1 MRNKINILI
10 FLFLIGFKL
19 TGQEQLPIYNQY
31 LFGSYFLINPA
42 VAGIDNQWKVSLIH
56 RQQWLGLKDA
66 PNTQSF
72 AAEGALFKGL
82 KMGGY
87 LFLDQN
93 GYHKQTGYNLAFSYV
108 IALADESKSLKRLS
122 LGISFSGGNRFID
135 QQNILTIND
144 PALNFGQIKYTS
156 SNTNVGAF
164 LMWEGFYAGI
174 AGAHLLSGSY
184 DESDYQNSYFPRNYN
199 VILGNKIKLNDT
211 YFVEASAMARVIE
224 KYDNHLDL
232 NAKFYYRP
240 KIHRNDAN
248 YWTGVSYRLSWKEIP
263 ISSVSIAG
271 FIGGSYNNF
280 YYGYSYEAMIAK
292 LQFHHTG
299 SHQFMLGY
307 TISMKGDRHCGCTPF
322 SIPTL

>member
-1 MRNKINILI
+1 
-10 FLFLIGFKL
+10 
-19 TGQEQLPIYNQY
+19 
-31 LFGSYFLINPA
+31 
-42 VAGIDNQWKVSLIH
+42 
-56 RQQWLGLKDA
+56 
-66 PNTQSF
+66 
-72 AAEGALFKGL
+72 
-82 KMGGY
+82 
-87 LFLDQN
+87 
-93 GYHKQTGYNLAFSYV
+93 
-108 IALADESKSLKRLS
+108 
-122 LGISFSGGNRFID
+122 
-135 QQNILTIND
+135 
-144 PALNFGQIKYTS
+144 
-156 SNTNVGAF
+156 
-164 LMWEGFYAGI
+164 MWEGFYAGI